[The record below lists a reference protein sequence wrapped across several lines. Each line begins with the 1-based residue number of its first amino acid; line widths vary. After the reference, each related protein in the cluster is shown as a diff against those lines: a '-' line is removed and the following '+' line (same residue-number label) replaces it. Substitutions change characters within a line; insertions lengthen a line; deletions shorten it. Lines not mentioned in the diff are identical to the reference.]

1 MTDNSIEKISYYV
14 ASDMG
19 CVRSNNEDM
28 AYVDGK
34 LIRDGETKGEI
45 VLSEENPVAA
55 FAVADGMGGYEG
67 GEVASE
73 IVCRY
78 FGNFIKE
85 GLPAEDSKTIEAIKQ
100 WAITANNLVLETGK
114 LRPELSEM
122 GTTFVGM
129 IIDKSSLFIINIGDS
144 RCYRLR
150 NGVLKQLSTDH
161 SERERTGNPDIP
173 SNLIY
178 NFLGN
183 EPQEFFSDISIYEPI
198 AGDSYLFCSDGLSD
212 LVEDEMIEENFFEP
226 HKLIELAKEKG
237 GRDNITIVTVR
248 TDEPIEA

>member
-1 MTDNSIEKISYYV
+1 MTDNPIGKISYY
-14 ASDMG
+14 AISDVG
-19 CVRSNNEDM
+19 CVRTNNEDI
-28 AYVDGK
+28 AYVTGK
-34 LIRDGETKGEI
+34 FIRDGVTKGDV
-45 VLSEENPVAA
+45 VLSEENPVVA

-73 IVCRY
+73 IVCRS
-78 FGNFIKE
+78 FSGFIKKR
-85 GLPAEDSKTIEAIKQ
+85 LPHEDNEIIKAIKQ
-100 WAITANNLVLETGK
+100 WAIEANNLVLETGK

-129 IIDKSSLFIINIGDS
+129 IINENSLFIINIGDS

-150 NGVLKQLSTDH
+150 NGILKQLSSDH
-161 SERERTGNPDIP
+161 SERERTGNPNTP

-198 AGDSYLFCSDGLSD
+198 VGDSYLFCSDGLSD
-212 LVEDEMIEENFFEP
+212 LVNDEMIEENFFEP
-226 HKLIELAKEKG
+226 PKLIKLAKDSG
-237 GRDNITIVTVR
+237 GRDNITLVTIHI
-248 TDEPIEA
+248 DEPVKA

>member
-1 MTDNSIEKISYYV
+1 MRDNSGWKISYF
-14 ASDMG
+14 AKSDVG
-19 CVRSNNEDM
+19 CVRKNNEDM
-28 AYVDGK
+28 AYVAGK

-45 VLSEENPVAA
+45 YLSEENPVVA

-73 IVCRY
+73 IVCRS
-78 FGNFIKE
+78 FSSFIKK
-85 GLPAEDSKTIEAIKQ
+85 GLPKEDNQTIEAIKQ
-100 WAITANNLVLETGK
+100 WGITANNLVLETGK

-122 GTTFVGM
+122 GTTFTGM
-129 IIDKSSLFIINIGDS
+129 IIEKSSLFIINIGDS

-150 NGVLKQLSTDH
+150 NGILKQLSTDH
-161 SERERTGNPDIP
+161 SERERTGNPETP

-183 EPQEFFSDISIYEPI
+183 YPEDFFSDISIYEPM

-212 LVEDEMIEENFFEP
+212 LVSDEMIEERFFEP
-226 HKLIELAKEKG
+226 DKLIMLAKAAG
-237 GRDNITIVTVR
+237 GRDNITLITIQI
-248 TDEPIEA
+248 DEPIEA